1 MVRNTILEEE
11 GSVQSK
17 LKEAI
22 FEPKMTRSKLREV
35 MDKGQIPV
43 SVCIAYGTAIAFLVA
58 VAMSFHYTTLY
69 YLLYIY
75 YYHNTTTIIVYV
87 NILLCV
93 LGHSLLL

>member
-35 MDKGQIPV
+35 MGNGQMPV
-43 SVCIAYGTAIAFLVA
+43 SICITYLVY
-58 VAMSFHYTTLY
+58 SR
-69 YLLYIY
+69 LYIFSVTY
-75 YYHNTTTIIVYV
+75 IQFQ
-87 NILLCV
+87 
-93 LGHSLLL
+93 

>member
-35 MDKGQIPV
+35 MGKGQIPV
-43 SVCIAYGTAIAFLVA
+43 SV
-58 VAMSFHYTTLY
+58 SF
-69 YLLYIY
+69 
-75 YYHNTTTIIVYV
+75 
-87 NILLCV
+87 
-93 LGHSLLL
+93 LLLFFFWSMPRLSLPNNVVLCPSVPTSVHPQKVV